1 MCHGHDV
8 QLDDASCWERLRAA
22 RHGVLGTV
30 HATRAVDAVPV
41 VFVVH
46 DDQVV
51 IPIDTVKPKAGGRLQ
66 RLRNLDRDDR
76 AVLLVDHY
84 DDDWSALW
92 WIRLDGTGRLLNRDD
107 EYERAMKL
115 LVDKYQQYEQQEPSG
130 PLIAIDVDH
139 WTAWP

>member
-1 MCHGHDV
+1 MDGEIMR
-8 QLDDASCWERLRAA
+8 ARAA
-22 RHGVLGTV
+22 TARVGHLATV
-30 HATRAVDAVPV
+30 RPEGGPHVVVCCFALSGDTAYSAVDE
-41 VFVVH
+41 
-46 DDQVV
+46 
-51 IPIDTVKPKAGGRLQ
+51 KPKSTRQLQ
-66 RLRNLDRDDR
+66 RLRNL
-76 AVLLVDHY
+76 AAHPEASLLVDHY